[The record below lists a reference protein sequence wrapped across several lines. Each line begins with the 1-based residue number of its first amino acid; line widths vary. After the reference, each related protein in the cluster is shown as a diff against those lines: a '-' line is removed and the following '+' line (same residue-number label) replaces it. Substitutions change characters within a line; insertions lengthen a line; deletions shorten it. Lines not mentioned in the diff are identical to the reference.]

1 MDGLAGFDGY
11 RLGCV
16 ALLIDLYW
24 EERQLH
30 CWRILALRPD
40 LPEPYARPGEHREGG
55 TTCPDRLRLAVLN
68 RRLVRS
74 APDEMSRPRRQD
86 HH

>member
-1 MDGLAGFDGY
+1 MRSFSSVRSAALARETGDAF
-11 RLGCV
+11 R
-16 ALLIDLYW
+16 LLIDLYW

-55 TTCPDRLRLAVLN
+55 TTCPTGCVLP
-68 RRLVRS
+68 S
-74 APDEMSRPRRQD
+74 
-86 HH
+86 